1 MGFFKVNKSED
12 AIFSTSFKLV
22 DGIPGWGQNIFV
34 IKAELRP
41 DRITFYQSPIGQTK
55 TTSLLYDQ
63 IVETAYYTETEIL
76 EKSKSVAGRS
86 LAGAALFGPV
96 GAIIG
101 AVSGTGTKKVS
112 KSTHYYTITYT
123 DITGELALLTFS
135 TDCTP
140 CNYYRF
146 DLILKEHLPDPE
158 EMETPEFL

>member
-1 MGFFKVNKSED
+1 MGLFKVNKSDD
-12 AIFSTSFKLV
+12 AIFSTCFLLV

-55 TTSLLYDQ
+55 TTSLLYSQ
-63 IVETAYYTETEIL
+63 IIETAYYSETEIL

-86 LAGAALFGPV
+86 IAGAALFGPL

-101 AVSGTGTKKVS
+101 AASGTGTKKVS
-112 KSTHYYTITYT
+112 KTSHYYTITYT
-123 DITGELALLTFS
+123 DITGEPAMLTFC
-135 TDCTP
+135 TDP
-140 CNYYRF
+140 AVCNYYRF

-158 EMETPEFL
+158 EIETPEFL